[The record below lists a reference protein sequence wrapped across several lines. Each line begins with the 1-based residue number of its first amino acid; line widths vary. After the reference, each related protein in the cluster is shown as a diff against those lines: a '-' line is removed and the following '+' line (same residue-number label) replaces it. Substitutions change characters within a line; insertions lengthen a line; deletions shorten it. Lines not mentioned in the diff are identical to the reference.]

1 MKDDMKRILSLI
13 AVLLV
18 AASCGTLTRDRVT
31 AVTFAD
37 YTAYPD
43 MWISPNDCPQA
54 HKAIGTL
61 SITVVPAI
69 LPRDRS
75 GASRDGIYA
84 QGLGNVHLEVIGGD
98 ELLGIAVAEARARGA
113 NGISNL
119 RIVKDS
125 VGNYEV
131 TGLLI
136 RIE

>member
-1 MKDDMKRILSLI
+1 MKRFTTIL
-13 AVLLV
+13 AVLLL

-54 HKAIGTL
+54 HKAIGQL
-61 SITVVPAI
+61 SVTVIPAVVP
-69 LPRDRS
+69 RNS
-75 GASRDGIYA
+75 NSSRDAIYTNMA
-84 QGLGNVHLEVIGGD
+84 AVQYETIDGD
-98 ELLGIAVAEARARGA
+98 ELLGMAVAEARARGA

-119 RIVKDS
+119 RITKDA
-125 VGNYEV
+125 GGGYEV
-131 TGLLI
+131 SGLLI